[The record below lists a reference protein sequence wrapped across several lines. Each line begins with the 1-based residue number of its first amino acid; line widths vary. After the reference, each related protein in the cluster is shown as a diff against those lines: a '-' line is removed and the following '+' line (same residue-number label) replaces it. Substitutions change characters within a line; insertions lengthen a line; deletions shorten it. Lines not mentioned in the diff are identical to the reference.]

1 MTNVE
6 LAQFKAE
13 DRDYAV
19 ANRRSFGRSGGG
31 KRKLS
36 IDRLGLRN
44 SAQLWKGQGMTMV
57 MVHTGPGSKFL

>member
-44 SAQLWKGQGMTMV
+44 SAQLWKGQGMTTV
-57 MVHTGPGSKFL
+57 